1 MSESRTKKSVLNIQ
15 IALAFYFL
23 NLILR
28 FFSRKIFLDYLGTE
42 VLGLNTTAQNLLGF
56 LNIAELGIKSSV
68 ATTLYAPLY
77 NKDYRKIN
85 DIISLQGWLYRN
97 VAYIVIG
104 GACILMCFFPLIF
117 SKAQVPM
124 WYVYASFGAFLYSS
138 LLSYFVNYK
147 QILFSAD
154 QKEYKNTIQI
164 QGWTFI
170 KVLLQM
176 FAVATLSNGY
186 VWWVIIEVV
195 ITTCTAFT
203 LNRSIN
209 HEYSWLKTS
218 VKNGNALRKQY
229 PEIVTKIKQVFF
241 HKIGGFVLT
250 QTSPLIIYAYASL
263 TLVAIYGNYMIII
276 LGITMLMQAMFNSIT
291 AGVGNLVAEKD
302 EKKIQAIFWEL
313 TIERIWIAAIICFI
327 AFETSD
333 IFISAWIGPEYIL
346 ETNAFI
352 VLIITT
358 FIQLTRTNEIFIAAY
373 GMFQDIGAPV
383 IEAILNLGLS
393 ILLGYFW
400 GLTGVLSGVLIS
412 QLIIVVGWKSYF
424 LYHHAFKRNIA
435 EYSIKYIKYIIIVLG
450 SAISLHYTIPYIYYP
465 KNQDF
470 LNFIIYAL
478 ITGITYSILITA
490 ILLAC
495 DIPMRNSCKRI
506 ISIIKRI

>member
-56 LNIAELGIKSSV
+56 LNIAELGIGAAV

-186 VWWVIIEVV
+186 VWW
-195 ITTCTAFT
+195 
-203 LNRSIN
+203 
-209 HEYSWLKTS
+209 
-218 VKNGNALRKQY
+218 
-229 PEIVTKIKQVFF
+229 
-241 HKIGGFVLT
+241 
-250 QTSPLIIYAYASL
+250 SL
-263 TLVAIYGNYMIII
+263 
-276 LGITMLMQAMFNSIT
+276 
-291 AGVGNLVAEKD
+291 
-302 EKKIQAIFWEL
+302 
-313 TIERIWIAAIICFI
+313 
-327 AFETSD
+327 
-333 IFISAWIGPEYIL
+333 
-346 ETNAFI
+346 
-352 VLIITT
+352 
-358 FIQLTRTNEIFIAAY
+358 
-373 GMFQDIGAPV
+373 
-383 IEAILNLGLS
+383 
-393 ILLGYFW
+393 
-400 GLTGVLSGVLIS
+400 
-412 QLIIVVGWKSYF
+412 
-424 LYHHAFKRNIA
+424 
-435 EYSIKYIKYIIIVLG
+435 
-450 SAISLHYTIPYIYYP
+450 
-465 KNQDF
+465 
-470 LNFIIYAL
+470 
-478 ITGITYSILITA
+478 
-490 ILLAC
+490 
-495 DIPMRNSCKRI
+495 
-506 ISIIKRI
+506 

>member
-56 LNIAELGIKSSV
+56 LNIAELGIGAAV

-195 ITTCTAFT
+195 ITTCMAFT
-203 LNRSIN
+203 LNRSIS
-209 HEYSWLKTS
+209 HGYSWLNTS
-218 VKNGNALRKQY
+218 VKKGGTLRKQY

-241 HKIGGFVLT
+241 HEIAGLVLT
-250 QTSPLIIYAYASL
+250 QTSPLIIYAYTSL
-263 TLVAIYGNYMIII
+263 TLVTIYGNYMIII
-276 LGITMLMQAMFNSIT
+276 TGITMLMRAMFNSIT

-302 EKKIQAIFWEL
+302 EKKIQAVFWEL

-327 AFETSD
+327 AFETAD
-333 IFISAWIGPEYIL
+333 IFISAWIGPKYIL
-346 ETNAFI
+346 ESNAFI

-358 FIQLTRTNEIFIAAY
+358 FIQLTRTNDIFITAH
-373 GMFQDIGAPV
+373 GMFQDIGAPI
-383 IEAILNLGLS
+383 IEATLNLGLS

-400 GLTGVLSGVLIS
+400 GLTGILSGVLIS
-412 QLIIVVGWKSYF
+412 LLIIVVGWKSYF
-424 LYHHAFKRNIA
+424 LYHYAFKRSIV
-435 EYSIKYIKYIIIVLG
+435 EYLVKYIKYITIVFG
-450 SAISLHYTIPYIYYP
+450 SATILHYTIPYIYYP
-465 KNQDF
+465 TKQDF
-470 LNFIIYAL
+470 LSFITYAL
-478 ITGITYSILITA
+478 ITGITYSTLITV

-506 ISIIKRI
+506 ISIIKRK